1 MPRAS
6 IHKKQSELN
15 EEAAKATAQSGLYDW
30 AVTMCFYSAL
40 HYVEAY
46 AKHNG
51 VNIGQEYIQFKTQH
65 ERRWFFVQDI
75 DYDLGFNDSLINNY
89 DKLYQGSI
97 LARYLKEYQ
106 TITAREYFK
115 SIYIDYL
122 DALETIKNKL
132 GSF

>member
-1 MPRAS
+1 V
-6 IHKKQSELN
+6 K
-15 EEAAKATAQSGLYDW
+15 
-30 AVTMCFYSAL
+30 
-40 HYVEAY
+40 
-46 AKHNG
+46 
-51 VNIGQEYIQFKTQH
+51 FKTQH

-75 DYDLGFNDSLINNY
+75 DYDLGFNDSLINTY